1 VACEVNA
8 LKEIEEEVQ
17 SHMERGNERNIER
30 APMRNIPFM
39 NVKLKYLEENPEEK
53 EKNGQQQNGEN
64 NNEREKRNQYI
75 FKPIITT
82 AMFVLAMLAF
92 K

>member
-1 VACEVNA
+1 
-8 LKEIEEEVQ
+8 
-17 SHMERGNERNIER
+17 MEKGSEQNIER

-39 NVKLKYLEENPEEK
+39 NVNLKYLQKNPEEK
-53 EKNGQQQNGEN
+53 EKQQPQNGEKH
-64 NNEREKRNQYI
+64 NEREKTNQYI
-75 FKPIITT
+75 FKPILTT